1 MTIGVAD
8 VIKLRD
14 ELVSRGRTGAEVL
27 MGLRSEL
34 YGLLEL
40 ESPLPGPD
48 VVTDADRIA
57 ADHARAK
64 DKHFTSAHHW
74 VQKKHAT
81 SLWQQVDG
89 LVSEAGIR

>member
-14 ELVSRGRTGAEVL
+14 ALTARGFTTAEVL
-27 MGLRSEL
+27 MGVRGEL

-48 VVTDADRIA
+48 AVTDAHRIE
-57 ADHARAK
+57 ADHARAE
-64 DKHFTSAHHW
+64 DKHFTSAHHFI
-74 VQKKHAT
+74 QKRHAT
-81 SLWQQVDG
+81 GLWQRVDA
-89 LVSEAGIR
+89 LVAEAGVK